1 MSLGKCCISGFKH
14 DGTPVGAIEEINGV
28 RTYVTLPKG
37 DYDKTKAVLFLTDIF
52 GIDTL
57 PNGLL
62 LADSYAANG
71 YATYMPDLLNGD
83 PVPMDAFQKG
93 EFDLGA
99 WFPHHGADVTRPPI
113 DKVLRAMRDK
123 GFTKVAAIGFCFGAR
138 YVVDLV
144 LDNAVQAAMV
154 AHPSLLEVPADI
166 EKLKQ
171 SSVPFL
177 WNNAGDDHGGFNP
190 DVQKQARAI
199 LEGSAAHKWLVW
211 DKVDHGFAIRGD
223 PSDETQRKAADGAF
237 EATVQFFNDKL

>member
-1 MSLGKCCISGFKH
+1 
-14 DGTPVGAIEEINGV
+14 
-28 RTYVTLPKG
+28 
-37 DYDKTKAVLFLTDIF
+37 
-52 GIDTL
+52 
-57 PNGLL
+57 
-62 LADSYAANG
+62 
-71 YATYMPDLLNGD
+71 
-83 PVPMDAFQKG
+83 MDAFQKG

-144 LDNAVQAAMV
+144 LDVRFPTPLSVPARTKADPRSPAGTRQNAVQAAMV

-166 EKLKQ
+166 EKLKE

-177 WNNAGDDHGGFNP
+177 WNNAGEDHGGFTP

-199 LEGSAAHKWLVW
+199 LEGSAAHKWL
-211 DKVDHGFAIRGD
+211 
-223 PSDETQRKAADGAF
+223 GASLLVLSLSRSLPR
-237 EATVQFFNDKL
+237 ELQH